1 MASPTDTV
9 QLNEADIAFLLNL
22 LRDASGPMT
31 TAELVEALK
40 NRKAK

>member
-1 MASPTDTV
+1 MANPNENL

-22 LRDASGPMT
+22 LRDADGPLT

-40 NRKAK
+40 TRKS

>member
-1 MASPTDTV
+1 MASPNETL

-22 LRDASGPMT
+22 LREADGPMT

-40 NRKAK
+40 TRQS

>member
-1 MASPTDTV
+1 MASQNETL

-22 LRDASGPMT
+22 LREANGPLT

-40 NRKAK
+40 NRES

>member
-1 MASPTDTV
+1 MANPDETL

-22 LRDASGPMT
+22 LRDADGPMT

-40 NRKAK
+40 AHKS